1 MWAEILPWVAPPVLG
16 AIIGYVT
23 NDIAIRMLFRP
34 LKEARVIGLR
44 VPFTPGIF
52 PKERYAL
59 ARSIGR
65 MVSRELI
72 TEEALRRQ
80 VHSEKTIAQLSSSVE
95 SVSAH
100 VLSLPVSELSRA
112 GLSLL
117 PNSLDEM
124 LTGLLGR
131 LFGSRAFIHAARDMI
146 ARGISSLAGRKV
158 REILDRFDLKS
169 LITDRLLPLLA
180 EQSNRES
187 LAGSVANLFGERA
200 GSILSDQTIEALSSL
215 LEPSVP
221 RWADRLISWLRSAE
235 TRAVMAVQGREL
247 LPKILERLSVV
258 QRFLLSAGQ
267 FDKRLDE
274 KMPEIVDDTIGAL
287 EAILRDPAQQRRAL
301 ALISDAAKAWR
312 DEGVDGQP
320 RSRAG
325 IGAMAASLLS
335 KLLAELG
342 NEGTRQ
348 KVYALLEDR
357 LLSGNPSIGS
367 FLRNSLGVSDAEVS
381 EFLSNQALT
390 FLSKPETAQ
399 KLSREIAGLVSRFLE
414 DHDRSSL
421 GDLLRVDEARKRK
434 LDAYLMAR
442 LVELIDARLPEILR
456 GVDVESLVVQKIDG
470 LDVRDVERLLVQVIA
485 SHLKWINVFGAIL
498 GFIIGLLQLVLRL
511 FKLA

>member
-1 MWAEILPWVAPPVLG
+1 MSALADILPWVAPPVLG

-34 LKEARVIGLR
+34 LKEVRVFGLR

-80 VHSEKTIAQLSSSVE
+80 VHSEKTITQLSSSVS

-100 VLSLPVSELSRA
+100 VLSLPVAELSRS
-112 GLSLL
+112 GLALL
-117 PNSLDEM
+117 PGSLAE
-124 LTGLLGR
+124 LLAGLLGR
-131 LFGSRAFIHAARDMI
+131 LFGSRAFIHAVRDMI
-146 ARGISSLAGRKV
+146 TRGISSLAGRKV
-158 REILDRFDLKS
+158 RELLDRFDLKT
-169 LITDRLLPLLA
+169 LVTDRLLPLLA
-180 EQSNRES
+180 DPSNRES
-187 LAGSVANLFGERA
+187 LAGSVAHLLGERA
-200 GSILSDQTIEALSSL
+200 GSILSDQTLDSLVGL
-215 LEPSVP
+215 LEPSAP
-221 RWADRLISWLRSAE
+221 RLAERLLAWLRSAE
-235 TRAVMAVQGREL
+235 TRSVMAARGREL
-247 LPKILERLSVV
+247 LPKILERLSVM

-287 EAILRDPAQQRRAL
+287 EAIVRDPAQQRRAL
-301 ALISDAAKAWR
+301 ALLSDALKEWR
-312 DEGVDGQP
+312 DGLGEAGFE
-320 RSRAG
+320 STAAG
-325 IGAMAASLLS
+325 ILS
-335 KLLAELG
+335 RLLAELS
-342 NEGTRQ
+342 NPATRQ
-348 KVYALLEDR
+348 GVSGLLEDR

-367 FLRNSLGVSDAEVS
+367 FLRNALGVGDAEVS
-381 EFLSNQALT
+381 EFLSNQALA

-399 KLSREIAGLVSRFLE
+399 RLSSEIAGMVSRFVE
-414 DHDRSSL
+414 ENEKSSL
-421 GDLLRVDEARKRK
+421 GDLLRVDDARKQK

-511 FKLA
+511 FHLA